1 MYNAKCV
8 CHYIRWMMHVS
19 YIQFSSM
26 DDSYNSLATQLYI
39 FMQGRLC
46 LSARLI
52 GFHSELFGHKTK
64 FLFLW
69 EDIETIQ
76 VFPPTF
82 SLMVS
87 PIIVM
92 TLRLGRVL
100 MQNMEQK
107 LMTLKADWNSIFNL
121 SCLLMWHTG
130 KEFTPGVQEHYH
142 HKLWCFLDILILLLV
157 YFIFHNIRWRWI
169 LIPLPSLKLPSP
181 FPVNLK
187 KPYWGSHSR
196 ENEAQA
202 YI

>member
-1 MYNAKCV
+1 
-8 CHYIRWMMHVS
+8 MHVS

-82 SLMVS
+82 SSMVS

-92 TLRLGRVL
+92 TLRLGRGL
-100 MQNMEQK
+100 DAKHGAKTHDAEGR
-107 LMTLKADWNSIFNL
+107 LKFHFSIFRV
-121 SCLLMWHTG
+121 
-130 KEFTPGVQEHYH
+130 F
-142 HKLWCFLDILILLLV
+142 
-157 YFIFHNIRWRWI
+157 
-169 LIPLPSLKLPSP
+169 
-181 FPVNLK
+181 
-187 KPYWGSHSR
+187 
-196 ENEAQA
+196 
-202 YI
+202 